1 MMALYQATGR
11 SVRDADECFEFAR
24 AALSSSP
31 PPGTPPDD
39 FMIIVSRLVS
49 GEQTTYDGPNPILQ
63 RLHFAM
69 SYREAFQLDIETVR
83 RERDDL
89 KAEVARLRAAP
100 PPGGEREA
108 AWKCPDCGSTRW
120 DRNGARALDE
130 AREVGFAQGIEAA
143 ARLVKDHA
151 NAYRARGNTRKAK
164 AMDFQARD
172 IRALAAAPAEGAPGC
187 GRMVPDGE
195 TGLRCNW
202 HASGEHQSRAFKA
215 VMTDEIVRRMPLAAA
230 PAQPHDKENDR

>member
-130 AREVGFAQGIEAA
+130 AREVGFAQGVEAA
-143 ARLVKDHA
+143 AKMVEQQRVEVGTSRKRVQRSGAIARL
-151 NAYRARGNTRKAK
+151 
-164 AMDFQARD
+164 
-172 IRALAAAPAEGAPGC
+172 IRA
-187 GRMVPDGE
+187 
-195 TGLRCNW
+195 
-202 HASGEHQSRAFKA
+202 
-215 VMTDEIVRRMPLAAA
+215 LAAA